1 MTSDILEFVSLA
13 LFDHGP
19 LTLNEIAAI
28 TQTPLPSLRGHLL
41 AHLGERYGCA
51 TSTVLGFPVRV
62 WFLLNVPNP
71 SITDTHPND

>member
-1 MTSDILEFVSLA
+1 MPRDILEFVSLA

-19 LTLNEIAAI
+19 LTLNEIATL

-51 TSTVLGFPVRV
+51 TDTTLGFPVRV
-62 WFLLNVPNP
+62 WFLLPAPNT
-71 SITDTHPND
+71 STETHPDD